1 MTSRLEKKDTRRWFL
16 PVPTLIGKLG
26 EPNGPSLADV
36 LKDAELRQAFLKG
49 LPLPGATRA
58 ASNRSAAA
66 PTPQADHHFR
76 RRGVGRSGAA
86 AVCAAAHVYDGLPD
100 PDDDINSRSQA

>member
-49 LPLPGATRA
+49 LPLPGAPCA
-58 ASNRSAAA
+58 ARDRSAAGRA
-66 PTPQADHHFR
+66 DQADHHFR
-76 RRGVGRSGAA
+76 RCGVGWS
-86 AVCAAAHVYDGLPD
+86 
-100 PDDDINSRSQA
+100 